1 MVNKRRGMKETVLSP
16 KEKIIRHLIEHKEPI
31 SIRGISRALNMDYK
45 NSHSIINDP
54 NIDII
59 AKENLGN
66 TYLIELKPTSNQE
79 IYTVEKKRAKQFL
92 SENTKIQT
100 IQRYTEELGYPF
112 MIVLVFGSYAK
123 EEKTKHSD
131 IDICIISD
139 NKEKTKELEKN
150 LHVLSLKIEIH
161 SFTSEEFISMIEK
174 RKHNLGHEIVKKN
187 IILYGIENY
196 YNLISPWM
204 NNE

>member
-100 IQRYTEELGYPF
+100 IINIELKWVHVAPF
-112 MIVLVFGSYAK
+112 GLMFSPNR
-123 EEKTKHSD
+123 SQ
-131 IDICIISD
+131 CIQ
-139 NKEKTKELEKN
+139 EA
-150 LHVLSLKIEIH
+150 
-161 SFTSEEFISMIEK
+161 F
-174 RKHNLGHEIVKKN
+174 
-187 IILYGIENY
+187 
-196 YNLISPWM
+196 
-204 NNE
+204 